1 MYGVK
6 HTGSDKQRR
15 AKCQAAIQICIAE
28 RDSESADSF
37 SKLKAFLGS
46 RFGSPRHPVRM
57 AGKKAAGKA
66 DLIDQ

>member
-6 HTGSDKQRR
+6 HTGSDKLRR
-15 AKCQAAIQICIAE
+15 AKCQAAIQICITE

-37 SKLKAFLGS
+37 KQAESFPGC